1 MRIGSKRMANEQLF
15 LMANMG
21 SEVLRALHFH
31 GTGNESERDR
41 SLSRAEDILCRVE
54 QADLSPSAVQEL
66 SILKGA
72 LAQLRLG
79 HPVFREARL
88 WESYFNPFA
97 LRVMKNIQQ
106 GR

>member
-1 MRIGSKRMANEQLF
+1 MANEQLF

-31 GTGNESERDR
+31 GIGNEGERDR
-41 SLSRAEDILCRVE
+41 SLDRVE
-54 QADLSPSAVQEL
+54 NILRKLEQSDPSSSAAQEL
-66 SILKGA
+66 A
-72 LAQLRLG
+72 LLQDAFMQLRLG
-79 HPVFREARL
+79 RPAFREARL

-97 LRVMKNIQQ
+97 LRVMRNMQQ